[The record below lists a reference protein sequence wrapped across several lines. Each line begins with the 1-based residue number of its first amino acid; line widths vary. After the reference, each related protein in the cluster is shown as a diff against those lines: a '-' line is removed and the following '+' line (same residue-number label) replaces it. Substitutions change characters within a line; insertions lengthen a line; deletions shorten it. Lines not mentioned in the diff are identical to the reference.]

1 MVLASRWWALG
12 LGAVVLVCAIIVI
25 LGGGA
30 TTVAGLTALGVLAA
44 YGVFWAVVA
53 RRASD
58 GSALAVIVIV
68 VTVVTAGVLTACSP
82 VLAIFQFIAYPAVWT
97 VARSTALAIVAN
109 VAISLSVAAGFLA
122 SLGTSPDA
130 LTQTALTQGIS
141 LAFSLVM
148 GFWISRIAER
158 SEERR
163 ALIERLTATQDELAV
178 LHRDAGVTSER
189 ERLARDLH
197 DTIAQTLTGLVMLGQ
212 QSRRE
217 LEAGTLTDATLAM
230 IEDGARDALV
240 ETRSLVAA
248 GAPAELGAGIAD
260 ALRRLG
266 ERFEREAGIRVVVS
280 AEVVE
285 PRHGASAGA
294 ELDRDTQ
301 VVLLRCVQEGLAN
314 VRKHAEATSARVDLR
329 ITERLATVRI
339 VDDGRGFDPSGEA
352 AGFGLR
358 GLRDRLGLVGGELT
372 VDGTAGATTLEARLP
387 LGAAA

>member
-12 LGAVVLVCAIIVI
+12 LGAVVLVCTVIVVV
-25 LGGGA
+25 GGDAG
-30 TTVAGLTALGVLAA
+30 TTDGLTAIGVLAA
-44 YGVFWAVVA
+44 YSVFWAAVA
-53 RRASD
+53 RRAPD
-58 GSALAVIVIV
+58 GGALSVVVIIV
-68 VTVVTAGVLTACSP
+68 TIVTAGVLTACSP

-97 VARSTALAIVAN
+97 VAGSLVIAVSAN
-109 VAISLSVAAGFLA
+109 VAVCLSVAAGFLA

-130 LTQTALTQGIS
+130 LTQTVLTQGIS

-148 GFWISRIAER
+148 GLWISRIAAR

-163 ALIERLTATQDELAV
+163 ELLERLTATQDELAV

-212 QSRRE
+212 TSRRE
-217 LEAGTLTDATLAM
+217 LEAGVLTDATLAM
-230 IEDGARDALV
+230 IEDGARDALA

-280 AEVVE
+280 AEI
-285 PRHGASAGA
+285 ASADATGGVGPD
-294 ELDRDTQ
+294 LDRDTQ

-329 ITERLATVRI
+329 ITDRLATVRI

>member
-12 LGAVVLVCAIIVI
+12 LGAVVLMCAVIVVV
-25 LGGGA
+25 GGDTG
-30 TTVAGLTALGVLAA
+30 TTSGLTAIGVLAA
-44 YGVFWAVVA
+44 YSVFWAVVA

-58 GSALAVIVIV
+58 RGALAVVVIV

-97 VARSTALAIVAN
+97 VARSLARAVSAN
-109 VAISLSVAAGFLA
+109 VAVCLSVAAGFLV
-122 SLGTSPDA
+122 SLGTSPDE

-148 GFWISRIAER
+148 GLWITRIAAR

-163 ALIERLTATQDELAV
+163 ALLERLTSTQDELAV

-217 LEAGTLTDATLAM
+217 LEVGALTDATLAM
-230 IEDGARDALV
+230 IEDGARDALA

-280 AEVVE
+280 TEVGTADTSGGSG
-285 PRHGASAGA
+285 PD
-294 ELDRDTQ
+294 LDRDTQ

-329 ITERLATVRI
+329 ITEKLATVRI

-352 AGFGLR
+352 RGFGLR

-387 LGAAA
+387 LGVAA